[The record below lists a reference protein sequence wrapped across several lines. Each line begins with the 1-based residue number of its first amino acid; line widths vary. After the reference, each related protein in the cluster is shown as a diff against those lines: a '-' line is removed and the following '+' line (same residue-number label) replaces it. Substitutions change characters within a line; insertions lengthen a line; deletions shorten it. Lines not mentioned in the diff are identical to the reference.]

1 MLYAVYVLVLVGI
14 NVARLAGLPQ
24 YVIALA
30 VEQSRRFEKDT
41 RQQSEGQV
49 HAVDAISIS
58 HVVDSTE
65 IY

>member
-1 MLYAVYVLVLVGI
+1 MYVCMYVCMCSRVLGI

-30 VEQSRRFEKDT
+30 VEQSRRFENNT

-49 HAVDAISIS
+49 GVTLDYFSCFKI
-58 HVVDSTE
+58 
-65 IY
+65 

>member
-1 MLYAVYVLVLVGI
+1 M
-14 NVARLAGLPQ
+14 ARLAGLPQ